1 MTAIKS
7 PVGKKRPASNRLRKQ
22 ASVVTKDIQGMGP
35 IARDAAQEKLD
46 QIQENASELYDQG
59 RDKVR
64 LARRSLEQYIAEQP
78 LTSMLVAA
86 GVGLVLG
93 RFWKRH

>member
-1 MTAIKS
+1 MAVTKS

-22 ASVVTKDIQGMGP
+22 ASAVTKDIQGMGT
-35 IARDAAQEKLD
+35 IARDAAQETFEEV
-46 QIQENASELYDQG
+46 QENASELYDHG

-64 LARRSLEQYIAEQP
+64 QARRSIEQYIAEQP

-93 RFWKRH
+93 KFWRRR